1 MRTHTTPKA
10 RRFQR
15 GGGISGGALIVLL
28 HLLVLPAFAL
38 MQVISWIDWRLL
50 AGGLILLSLIT
61 FLAYRADKR
70 RAENDEW
77 RIPESTLH
85 FAEMIGALAPRHCLI
100 SAPLR
105 DSNFR
110 WQSVD
115 RIAAAA
121 RPVYALLGAADALRV
136 EHPDSDHDFPMA
148 IRQEAYALLEKHL

>member
-38 MQVISWIDWRLL
+38 MRVISWIDWRLL

-85 FAEMIGALAPRHCLI
+85 FAEMIGGWPGAFLGQRSFRHKTSKTSYQIVFWLI
-100 SAPLR
+100 VLFHQLVAIDFLLDWRFSR
-105 DSNFR
+105 DAWFFLQN
-110 WQSVD
+110 
-115 RIAAAA
+115 
-121 RPVYALLGAADALRV
+121 YGA
-136 EHPDSDHDFPMA
+136 
-148 IRQEAYALLEKHL
+148 